1 MDDSAIT
8 FDKIIVMKSHDKLKK
23 IDIKNCT
30 CYYFNDTIKIED
42 FDLDNICIDKK
53 SYKKILVYDILYK
66 SLIDYKIISLYV
78 LDLIKQIDLLK
89 FMMDFIRLYNR
100 IIYLISVKSGITYI
114 ISHNYATIK
123 VDSYDSLPLEKAM
136 TFRNLIII
144 AKSVWNKDNNYYFI
158 IFLGKACYELPKK

>member
-23 IDIKNCT
+23 IDIKNRT

-66 SLIDYKIISLYV
+66 SLIDYKPLR
-78 LDLIKQIDLLK
+78 
-89 FMMDFIRLYNR
+89 IRFDKADR
-100 IIYLISVKSGITYI
+100 F
-114 ISHNYATIK
+114 IK
-123 VDSYDSLPLEKAM
+123 VYDGLYQTLRQDYISYK
-136 TFRNLIII
+136 
-144 AKSVWNKDNNYYFI
+144 
-158 IFLGKACYELPKK
+158 CKKWHYIYNFS